1 VLKRC
6 RCAADIAT
14 SRPPPSLPLTN
25 DHRHPRPR
33 PPPPPPP
40 PRPPLFRKG
49 LYSAGVLDLPPFV
62 LCEFTLPAQLPTQLL
77 AATKDRTKAAPGGLS
92 LGPVEAER
100 SAGPRLS
107 PGARKGCRGPG
118 RRSRKRTSRA
128 SRRQRRGSATPER
141 AQQTRGAT
149 RELGKVPLVRPFCH
163 NHKHD
168 ISGEQRM
175 RVYMNMHTAVSLS
188 VSGPANMKCPLNPP
202 GLFLLACWY
211 RHRHGCPWRFRTV
224 S

>member
-1 VLKRC
+1 MSLQLPQ
-6 RCAADIAT
+6 T
-14 SRPPPSLPLTN
+14 SPPSRPPPSLPLTN
-25 DHRHPRPR
+25 HHRRHCPRPPPRPR
-33 PPPPPPP
+33 PRPP
-40 PRPPLFRKG
+40 PRPPLFRQG
-49 LYSAGVLDLPPFV
+49 LYSGRGCWISRRSSCASLRSPRSFPRSYSPRPRTEPRPHLEAG
-62 LCEFTLPAQLPTQLL
+62 
-77 AATKDRTKAAPGGLS
+77 
-92 LGPVEAER
+92 R
-100 SAGPRLS
+100 SASPRLS

-149 RELGKVPLVRPFCH
+149 RELVKVPLVRPFCH
-163 NHKHD
+163 NHKHN

-175 RVYMNMHTAVSLS
+175 GVYMNMHTAVSLS

-211 RHRHGCPWRFRTV
+211 RHRHGFPWRFRTV